1 MLFYY
6 LKFKWSRESTNPRV
20 VKRKSRQIMVSPN
33 CAVCGSKI
41 SRFIEGQVASW
52 LLISLVIR
60 TPSI

>member
-1 MLFYY
+1 
-6 LKFKWSRESTNPRV
+6 
-20 VKRKSRQIMVSPN
+20 MVSPN